1 MTRLTGRFDGRAVV
15 LDDPQAIALPPE
27 TPVELVIVRVPGQA
41 DVRIPDAEA
50 RLKALE
56 EFREASREFWSRQT
70 SSAPAEPPA
79 KRWTRDELYDEIV

>member
-15 LDDPQAIALPPE
+15 LDDPLSVALPPE
-27 TPVELVIVRVPGQA
+27 TPVELLIVRVPGQPE
-41 DVRIPDAEA
+41 VRIPDAGQ

-70 SSAPAEPPA
+70 SPAEPPA
-79 KRWTRDELYDEIV
+79 KRWSRDDLYDETV